1 MAYMDDDSSSQ
12 QGSPLVPWILVVVV
26 AVLGACA
33 SYNFY
38 LGRESA
44 QNQLKTAKA
53 TGDEFRQKAATAEG
67 ARLAAEQQ
75 LADAQR
81 QIKALQTDK
90 DNLTNRTTDLT
101 NQLTIAQNGLAPA
114 AKGKKGKAATVKA
127 SRKRHH

>member
-12 QGSPLVPWILVVVV
+12 QGSPLVPWIRVVVV
-26 AVLGACA
+26 AVLGAGA

-38 LGRESA
+38 LGRESSLS
-44 QNQLKTAKA
+44 QLKTAKA
-53 TGDEFRQKAATAEG
+53 TSDEIRQKAATAEG

-81 QIKALQTDK
+81 VNKVTQADK
-90 DNLTNRTTDLT
+90 ETCNNRVTDLT

-114 AKGKKGKAATVKA
+114 AKGKKGKAAAVKA